1 MMAQQHVS
9 SRRKGRSTP
18 RSRDSQANSRR
29 SQVSFSAQE
38 IVDCR
43 AETSRG
49 TGARC
54 LRAGLAG
61 QKSKQMAKSR
71 GRTLT
76 RATQGPQL
84 YALDKGR
91 SELASLMRLPDDAR
105 QPLTTKDKAKDQGQD
120 PQTTVKGNEPDD
132 ACIQLSESDY
142 YHPTD
147 KDKVLL
153 SILNVSRNLA
163 CST

>member
-1 MMAQQHVS
+1 
-9 SRRKGRSTP
+9 
-18 RSRDSQANSRR
+18 
-29 SQVSFSAQE
+29 
-38 IVDCR
+38 
-43 AETSRG
+43 
-49 TGARC
+49 
-54 LRAGLAG
+54 
-61 QKSKQMAKSR
+61 MAKRR

-132 ACIQLSESDY
+132 ACIQLSESEY

-147 KDKVLL
+147 KDKVLSDHPTDKVVFHL
-153 SILNVSRNLA
+153 VRRRYSCLPISM
-163 CST
+163 

>member
-1 MMAQQHVS
+1 M
-9 SRRKGRSTP
+9 
-18 RSRDSQANSRR
+18 
-29 SQVSFSAQE
+29 
-38 IVDCR
+38 
-43 AETSRG
+43 
-49 TGARC
+49 
-54 LRAGLAG
+54 RAGLAG

-84 YALDKGR
+84 YAVDKGR
-91 SELASLMRLPDDAR
+91 SELAASMRLPDDAR

-120 PQTTVKGNEPDD
+120 PQTTVKGNEHDD
-132 ACIQLSESDY
+132 ACIQLSESEY